1 MRIVNG
7 DFEMAVHDAYLSGQP
22 EDLDMPAEEVE
33 TSLDSLE
40 GRPEAPALTWARDRA
55 LGLSKP
61 GSSAAGIRV
70 LIVDDQALF
79 RRGLREHLE
88 ASGLDVVGE
97 AEDADGAVALAVET
111 EPEVV
116 LMDVW
121 MPGGSGID
129 ATRRLRVA
137 VPGAQ
142 VLMLTVSTE
151 EEVVA
156 EAIMAGACGYLLKD
170 AEGDQ
175 ILAAIAAAAAGES
188 PLSPR
193 IASALIQRVREQE
206 RPPASNGG
214 DRPTLTTRER
224 QVLSLIVEGKENNEI
239 AAELVISSETVK
251 THVSTI
257 LEKLQVDNRVQAAVE
272 AVRAGLA

>member
-40 GRPEAPALTWARDRA
+40 GLPEAPALTWARDRA
-55 LGLSKP
+55 LGSSKP

-97 AEDADGAVALAVET
+97 AEDADSAVALAVET

-137 VPGAQ
+137 VPSAQ

-193 IASALIQRVREQE
+193 IASALIQRVRERE
-206 RPPASNGG
+206 RPPASGG

>member
-1 MRIVNG
+1 
-7 DFEMAVHDAYLSGQP
+7 MALS
-22 EDLDMPAEEVE
+22 A
-33 TSLDSLE
+33 
-40 GRPEAPALTWARDRA
+40 
-55 LGLSKP
+55 
-61 GSSAAGIRV
+61 
-70 LIVDDQALF
+70 
-79 RRGLREHLE
+79 
-88 ASGLDVVGE
+88 
-97 AEDADGAVALAVET
+97 ET

-116 LMDVW
+116 LMDIW

-137 VPGAQ
+137 VPGAR

-151 EEVVA
+151 EDVVA

-193 IASALIQRVREQE
+193 IASALI
-206 RPPASNGG
+206 SGCGG
-214 DRPTLTTRER
+214 RTTAGLRRRRRPTLTRRER
-224 QVLSLIVEGKENNEI
+224 EVLSLIVEGRENNEI
-239 AAELVISSETVK
+239 AAELVISPETVK

-257 LEKLQVDNRVQAAVE
+257 LEKLGADNRVQAAVE